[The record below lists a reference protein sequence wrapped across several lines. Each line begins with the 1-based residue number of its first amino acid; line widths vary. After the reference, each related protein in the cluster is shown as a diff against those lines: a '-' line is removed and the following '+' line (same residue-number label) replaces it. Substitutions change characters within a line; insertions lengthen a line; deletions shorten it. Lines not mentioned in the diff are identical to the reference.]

1 MSLPTCPACD
11 GATEF
16 LGNESETGKSWFRYI
31 ASQRVFSL
39 RLEEQP
45 RFGFQG
51 RD

>member
-16 LGNESETGKSWFRYI
+16 LGNESETGKSWFRCI